1 MNHAGEDSTTAARQ
15 TAAQAD
21 SFGFN
26 VGRFEDAFP
35 DWRLSAA
42 FEGLGFAA
50 RRLVNGRRAGPAVT
64 ALTLDELAV
73 LLDKAA
79 RPQSSHPQAS
89 VPAERPAR

>member
-1 MNHAGEDSTTAARQ
+1 MAAARQ

-21 SFGFN
+21 GFGVN
-26 VGRFEDAFP
+26 VGMFEDAFP

-50 RRLVNGRRAGPAVT
+50 RKVANGRRAGPAVT

-73 LLDKAA
+73 LLDEAA
-79 RPQSSHPQAS
+79 RPRSRHPQAS
-89 VPAERPAR
+89 VPPDRQAR